1 VCVEERLCVALTRAN
16 THMFEMIEVCNV
28 GVCEREKERVC
39 LCVCERERGCV
50 CVCQSAALCG
60 ANAREYADV

>member
-39 LCVCERERGCV
+39 LCVCLCVYVCV
-50 CVCQSAALCG
+50 CVCM
-60 ANAREYADV
+60 